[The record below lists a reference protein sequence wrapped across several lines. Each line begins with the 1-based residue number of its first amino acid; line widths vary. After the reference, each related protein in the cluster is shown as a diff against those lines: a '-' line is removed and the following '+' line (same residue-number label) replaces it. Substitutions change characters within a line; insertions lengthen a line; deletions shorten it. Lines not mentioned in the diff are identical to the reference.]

1 MEPDAAWLEAHAE
14 LSRAISAYY
23 EATSGEFVD
32 GWVLVTHKLSVEL
45 EAEGSSAVSVISS
58 PDLSWVKGRGLLE
71 IARENPAYTGRQGE

>member
-1 MEPDAAWLEAHAE
+1 MGPEEAWREAHAE

-23 EATSGEFVD
+23 QATTGEFVD

-45 EAEGSSAVSVISS
+45 EAEGASAVGVISS

-71 IARENPAYTGRQGE
+71 IARENRAYSGHQGE